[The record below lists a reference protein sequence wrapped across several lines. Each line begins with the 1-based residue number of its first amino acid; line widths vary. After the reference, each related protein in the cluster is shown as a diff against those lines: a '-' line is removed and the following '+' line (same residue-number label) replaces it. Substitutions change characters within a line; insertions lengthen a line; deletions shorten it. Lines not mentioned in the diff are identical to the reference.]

1 MIYFK
6 DNLPLPPLPLKFE
19 KALVTIQKS
28 QRPNNTHYFSG
39 QGEFKFKQLPDIVY
53 KWVNENICDDYTG
66 LGVQSIENGDF
77 DPHIDG
83 HNPSDVSERHYTI
96 LYMIETGGD
105 TNGINPYTRFYK
117 TNSDSVIPLCNIRN
131 NKLYDRND
139 VTVVTEHQFKK
150 HTWNLI
156 NNQCI
161 HSVDNITSTR
171 ICLAINFYNPR
182 PQSLVNMGLI

>member
-1 MIYFK
+1 MYFK

-19 KALVTIQKS
+19 KALVAIQKS
-28 QRPNNTHYFSG
+28 QRPTNVHYFSG
-39 QGEFKFKQLPDIVY
+39 RGEFKFKQPPDIVY
-53 KWVNENICDDYTG
+53 QWVNENICDDYTW

-83 HNPSDVSERHYTI
+83 RDPSDLTERYYTI

-105 TNGINPYTRFYK
+105 TNGADPYTRFYK
-117 TNSDSVIPLCNIRN
+117 TNSDSVIPLCNIRK
-131 NKLYDRND
+131 NKLYNRND
-139 VTVVTEHQFKK
+139 VIVVGESQFKK
-150 HTWNLI
+150 YTWNLI

-171 ICLAINFYNPR
+171 ICLAISFFNPR